1 MRGEREKDGES
12 CGGEDLENVGRGNEY
27 EHKILYENQRANKNI
42 KNILT
47 GKGLV
52 QCLVFRKGLVE
63 CLPNLYKVSY
73 CKKKKKV
80 MEEIN

>member
-1 MRGEREKDGES
+1 MNMNTKYCMKIKES
-12 CGGEDLENVGRGNEY
+12 IKTL
-27 EHKILYENQRANKNI
+27 

-52 QCLVFRKGLVE
+52 QCYSACPTYTRCRIV
-63 CLPNLYKVSY
+63 
-73 CKKKKKV
+73 KKKKV